1 MRHRMIR
8 LFMAA
13 LLWLLLSFPAP
24 GAYADSP
31 DRIVSLGPVITDM
44 IYLLGAQD
52 RLEAVTSY
60 CNTPGNE
67 EKEII
72 GTVMQM
78 NVEKIVHL
86 EPDLVIA
93 NALTRKKQIRLLQ
106 KQGIHV
112 IELETPQNFE
122 QICSNFVQLGT
133 LVGKEEKAKAVT
145 AKARK
150 RVRNIRETAGVLQ
163 KHTVFIQIGIKPLK
177 TSPEHTFIHEY
188 IEFAGGINIAK
199 DAAEGVYSREK
210 VLKKNPDVILIATM
224 GSSKKAGLREKE
236 TWRKFSFLKAVKNQ
250 NIHVLDP
257 DIVCSPTPEVF
268 AQGLA
273 DFFRLIHPDKKEEI
287 RRE

>member
-1 MRHRMIR
+1 MKLWIVR
-8 LFMAA
+8 LIVIVPI
-13 LLWLLLSFPAP
+13 WLLFCLQVP
-24 GAYADSP
+24 GAHAGSP

-44 IYLLGAQD
+44 IYLLGAED

-60 CNTPGNE
+60 CKTPE
-67 EKEII
+67 KEKKEII

-93 NALTRKKQIRLLQ
+93 NALTRRKQIRLLE
-106 KQGIHV
+106 KQGVHV

-122 QICSNFVQLGT
+122 EICENLVRLGT
-133 LVGKEEKAKAVT
+133 LVGKEKRAKEIISN
-145 AKARK
+145 ARD
-150 RVRNIRETAGVLQ
+150 RVKNIRKKAEALQ
-163 KHTVFIQIGIKPLK
+163 KRTVFIQIGIKPLK

-188 IEFAGGINIAK
+188 IEFAGGINIAE
-199 DAAEGVYSREK
+199 DAPEGVYSREK

-224 GSSKKAGLREKE
+224 GSSKKAGLGEKE
-236 TWRKFSFLKAVKNQ
+236 TWRNFSFLKAVKNK

-268 AQGLA
+268 ARGLA
-273 DFFRLIHPDKKEEI
+273 EFFRLIHPDKAEEI
-287 RRE
+287 SGE

>member
-1 MRHRMIR
+1 MKLWIVR
-8 LFMAA
+8 LIVIVPIGF
-13 LLWLLLSFPAP
+13 LFCLQGP
-24 GAYADSP
+24 GVSAKSP

-44 IYLLGAQD
+44 MYLLEAQD
-52 RLEAVTSY
+52 RLKAVTSY
-60 CNTPGNE
+60 CRTPGNE

-122 QICSNFVQLGT
+122 QICTNFERLGK
-133 LVGKEEKAKAVT
+133 LVGEEKRAKAVT
-145 AKARK
+145 AEAREK
-150 RVRNIRETAGVLQ
+150 VRNIREEAAALQ
-163 KHTVFIQIGIKPLK
+163 KQSVFIQIGIKPLK
-177 TSPEHTFIHEY
+177 TSPEDTFIHEY
-188 IEFAGGINIAK
+188 IEFAGGINIAE
-199 DAAEGVYSREK
+199 DAADGVYSREK
-210 VLKKNPDVILIATM
+210 VLRKNPDVILIATM
-224 GSSKKAGLREKE
+224 GSSKKAGLSEKE
-236 TWRKFSFLKAVKNQ
+236 AWRKFSFLKAVKNQ

-268 AQGLA
+268 AKGLA
-273 DFFRLIHPDKKEEI
+273 DFFRLIHPDKAKEM